1 MKKILK
7 NILPSNIY
15 IKFSIFYNAIKARS
29 LKYLTYKIEN
39 DLKYNEKNF
48 TDLSLN
54 KEDIIN
60 VLKNYNYDYYNP
72 KLSWHY
78 HIFAGLSSKLPNA
91 KILEIGTHKAET
103 TKFISKIFPSA
114 EIYSCDLEDDELFKI
129 TYGNLKSL
137 GKDPNFVKN
146 FVAERNKNLEQKNI
160 KYYSLNSFN
169 LLEKFEKNYFDII
182 WLDGD
187 HLNPQVTMDV
197 ISAFYLL
204 KKNGILMQDD
214 IFLDKKDRASY
225 LSEGFE
231 PIDYLDK
238 INKAK
243 TIYFIKR
250 IRRSNSYIK
259 KHISYSVKN

>member
-7 NILPSNIY
+7 NLLPANLYS
-15 IKFSIFYNAIKARS
+15 KFSIVYHAIKARS
-29 LKYLTYKIEN
+29 LKYLFYNIEK
-39 DLKYNEKNF
+39 DLKQNEKNF
-48 TDLSLN
+48 MELGLD
-54 KEDIIN
+54 KDKIIN
-60 VLKNYNYDYYNP
+60 VLKNHNYDYYNP

-78 HIFAGLSSKLPNA
+78 HIFAGLSIKLQNP
-91 KILEIGTHKAET
+91 KILEIGTHKAST
-103 TKFISKIFPSA
+103 TKFISNIFPSG
-114 EIYSCDLEDDELFKI
+114 EIYSCDLADDELFKI

-137 GKDPNFVKN
+137 GKDPSFVKN

-160 KYYSLNSFN
+160 KFYSLNSFN

-225 LSEGFE
+225 QSDGYE

-238 INKAK
+238 IKKAK
-243 TIYFIKR
+243 TLYFIKR